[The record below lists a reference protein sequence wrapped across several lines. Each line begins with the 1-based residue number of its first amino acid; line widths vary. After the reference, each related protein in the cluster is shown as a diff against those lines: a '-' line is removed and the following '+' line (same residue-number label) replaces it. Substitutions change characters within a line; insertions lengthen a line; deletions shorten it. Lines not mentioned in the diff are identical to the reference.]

1 MFYLVR
7 HGEPDY
13 SEIDTKVYRDFGA
26 HMCPLT
32 EKGRD
37 QIKETAKDSRLQKA
51 DIIIT
56 SPYGRALQTAA
67 ILSKE
72 LGVDIVVETDL
83 HEWLANKYYIYE
95 KSDVASKNLEEF
107 DNNNGIY
114 PNGIEKEW
122 ETFEIMK
129 NRAIRVLEKYKDYDK
144 VIVACHGRIMQAIT
158 GLHHPTHGEVFEFFL

>member
-13 SEIDTKVYRDFGA
+13 SEIGTKVYRDFGA

-32 EKGRD
+32 EKGCN
-37 QIKETAKDSRLQKA
+37 QIKNTAKDSRLQNA
-51 DIIIT
+51 DLIIT
-56 SPYGRALQTAA
+56 SPYGRALQTAS

-83 HEWLANKYYIYE
+83 HEWLANKHYIYE
-95 KSDVASKNLEEF
+95 KEDVALNNLREF
-107 DNNNGIY
+107 DDNNGSY
-114 PNGIEKEW
+114 PNGIEKDW

-129 NRAIRVLEKYKDYDK
+129 NRATRVLERYKDYDK
-144 VIVACHGRIMQAIT
+144 IIVACHGRIMQAIT
-158 GLHHPTHGEVFEFFL
+158 GLHHPTHGEIFEFYL

>member
-13 SEIDTKVYRDFGA
+13 SEIDTKVYRDFGSQ
-26 HMCPLT
+26 MCPLT
-32 EKGRD
+32 QKGCN
-37 QIKETAKDSRLQKA
+37 QIKNTAKDLRLQNA
-51 DIIIT
+51 NLIVT

-83 HEWLANKYYIYE
+83 HEWLANKHYIYE
-95 KSDVASKNLEEF
+95 NSNVAVSNLKEF
-107 DNNNGIY
+107 DINNGIY
-114 PNGIEKEW
+114 PNGIEKDW
-122 ETFEIMK
+122 ETFEMMK

-144 VIVACHGRIMQAIT
+144 VVVACHGRLMQAIT
-158 GLHHPTHGEVFEFFL
+158 GLHHPSHGEIFEFKL

>member
-1 MFYLVR
+1 MFYFVR

-32 EKGRD
+32 KKGCD
-37 QIKETAKDSRLQKA
+37 QIKNTAKDSRLQKA
-51 DIIIT
+51 DVIIT

-83 HEWLANKYYIYE
+83 HEWLANKQYVYE
-95 KSDVASKNLEEF
+95 KYEVAVNNLKEF
-107 DNNNGIY
+107 DENNGCY
-114 PNGIEKEW
+114 PDGLEKDW

-129 NRAIRVLEKYKDYDK
+129 NRAICVLEKYKNYNK
-144 VIVACHGRIMQAIT
+144 VIVACHGRLMQAVT
-158 GLHHPTHGEVFEFFL
+158 GLHHPTHGEIFEFHL